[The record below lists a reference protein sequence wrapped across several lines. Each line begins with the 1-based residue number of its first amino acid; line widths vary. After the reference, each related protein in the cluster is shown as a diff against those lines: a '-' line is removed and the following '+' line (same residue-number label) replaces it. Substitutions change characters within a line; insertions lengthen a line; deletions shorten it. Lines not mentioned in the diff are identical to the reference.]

1 VYLSAALVR
10 HFLAKQNGE
19 NFDANDTNEVFQ
31 QNCPAAAAQMDIF
44 ANLARGI
51 RKPGAGYGA
60 FGRAMTAAG
69 KAWRATKPSSSSDL
83 TMSSSGEEE
92 G

>member
-1 VYLSAALVR
+1 LYAALVR
-10 HFLAKQNGE
+10 HFLAIQNGE
-19 NFDANDTNEVFQ
+19 IFDANDNNDVFQ
-31 QNCPAAAAQMDIF
+31 QHCPAAAAQMDIF
-44 ANLARGI
+44 ANLSRGI

-69 KAWRATKPSSSSDL
+69 KTWRATKPSSSDL
-83 TMSSSGEEE
+83 TLSSSEEE

>member
-1 VYLSAALVR
+1 MFAALVR
-10 HFLAKQNGE
+10 HFLAIQNGE
-19 NFDANDTNEVFQ
+19 IFDANDTNDVFQ
-31 QNCPAAAAQMDIF
+31 QNCPAAAAQMDTF
-44 ANLARGI
+44 ANLSRGT

-69 KAWRATKPSSSSDL
+69 KAWRATKPSSADL
-83 TMSSSGEEE
+83 TMSSSEEE

>member
-1 VYLSAALVR
+1 LYAALVR
-10 HFLAKQNGE
+10 HFLAIQNGE
-19 NFDANDTNEVFQ
+19 IFDANDTNDVFQ
-31 QNCPAAAAQMDIF
+31 QNCPAAAAQMDIY
-44 ANLARGI
+44 ANLSRGI

-69 KAWRATKPSSSSDL
+69 KAWRATKPSSSDL
-83 TMSSSGEEE
+83 TMSSSEEE